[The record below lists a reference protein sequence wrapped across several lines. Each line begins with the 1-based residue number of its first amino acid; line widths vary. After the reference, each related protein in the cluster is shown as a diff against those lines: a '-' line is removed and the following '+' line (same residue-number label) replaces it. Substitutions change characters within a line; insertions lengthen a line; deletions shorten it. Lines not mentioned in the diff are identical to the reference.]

1 MRDVPEMQDMQEK
14 VGRSMRAASDA
25 AREPRPSMRSTLLTL
40 AIPLWWAVVAVLLI
54 GAATGWW

>member
-1 MRDVPEMQDMQEK
+1 MQDMQEK